1 MDSATEEAQE
11 TYKKAIEEND
21 IEKVSRLRK
30 ILKAQ
35 GVLVD

>member
-1 MDSATEEAQE
+1 MDRSIETQE

-21 IEKVSRLRK
+21 IEEVSRLRK